1 MGVILIDG
9 NNELVVDGG
18 FDSLYMFDGDVDG
31 IEEEEEEEDIKGR
44 ELLSSSEFVDVFLVV
59 NVIASAIIIA
69 TSIKHTNEI
78 IIL

>member
-1 MGVILIDG
+1 
-9 NNELVVDGG
+9 
-18 FDSLYMFDGDVDG
+18 MFDGDVDG
-31 IEEEEEEEDIKGR
+31 IEEEDVKGR

-59 NVIASAIIIA
+59 NVIAIAIIIA